1 MLNAKPKIVVAMS
14 GGVDSATTAAILKE
28 SGVEV
33 IGITMK
39 LWSEGS
45 RCCGIGDIDDARRVA
60 AQLGIPF
67 YVMNYESEFKK
78 LVIDYF
84 TREYLKGRTPNPCI
98 LCNQELKFNFLLTKA
113 ESLGIDKLATGH
125 YARIEFDPQH
135 NRYIL
140 KKGSDDAKDQ
150 SYALFSMNQWQL
162 AHVVFPLGNRTK
174 PQTRKLAKQ
183 FNLPV
188 SEKPDSQE
196 ICFIPDNDY
205 IRFIEQNVTFKPQ
218 KGYIVDLTGKKLGK
232 HQGIYRYTIGQRSGL
247 GIAAGRPL
255 YVIAINPDK
264 NEVIVGGAEDVYR
277 QEMVVDNINW
287 IAIDRLTAPISAQ
300 VKIRY
305 KHDAAVALI
314 SPNSEPQNS
323 VTVTFSK
330 PQRAVTPGQAA
341 VFYQDDIV
349 LGGGWI
355 R

>member
-1 MLNAKPKIVVAMS
+1 MLNPKPKIVVAMS

-28 SGVEV
+28 SGFEV

-60 AQLGIPF
+60 ALLGIPF

-78 LVIDYF
+78 QVIDYF
-84 TREYLKGRTPNPCI
+84 TQEYLKGRTPNPCI
-98 LCNQELKFNFLLTKA
+98 LCNQELKFKFLLNKA
-113 ESLGIDKLATGH
+113 VALGIDKLATGH
-125 YARIEFDPQH
+125 YAQIEFDRER
-135 NRYIL
+135 NRYLL
-140 KKGSDDAKDQ
+140 KKGCDDSKDQ
-150 SYALFSMNQWQL
+150 SYALFSMSQKQL
-162 AHVVFPLGNRTK
+162 AQVLFPLGNRTK
-174 PQTRKLAKQ
+174 KEIRKLAKQ
-183 FNLPV
+183 FGLPV

-205 IRFIEQNVTFKPQ
+205 IRFIEKNIAHPPSE
-218 KGYIVDLTGKKLGK
+218 GYIVDLSGKKLGR

-247 GIAAGRPL
+247 GIPAGRPL
-255 YVIAINPDK
+255 YVVGINPDN
-264 NEVIVGGAEDVYR
+264 NEVVVGGAEDVYR
-277 QEMVVDNINW
+277 EEMVVDNINW
-287 IAIDRLTAPISAQ
+287 IAMDRLTGPMPAQ

-305 KHDAAVALI
+305 KHEAAEAILTPD
-314 SPNSEPQNS
+314 SAPQPS
-323 VTVTFSK
+323 VSVSFTK

-341 VFYQDDIV
+341 VFYQGDIV